1 MVQIKHGDLLLSK
14 EDFIVHQCNTT
25 SKGASGLAYTIFME
39 CPESNT
45 YDGEYAELR
54 KVGTVSS
61 TFSVIN
67 LYGQRHPGRANNTD
81 DTATMRLKWF
91 KQGLFAISK
100 NRDIESL
107 AFPYLIGSSLAG
119 GKWDNYLNALLAF
132 DEYLIEQ
139 GREIDIVIYKL
150 EK

>member
-1 MVQIKHGDLLLSK
+1 MIQIKHGDLLLST

-25 SKGASGLAYTIFME
+25 SKGASGLAYTIFNE
-39 CPESNT
+39 EPSSNT
-45 YDGEYAELR
+45 YTGEYAQKR
-54 KVGTVSS
+54 VVGTVSANECI
-61 TFSVIN
+61 IN
-67 LYGQRHPGRANNTD
+67 LYGQRHPGRANHTD
-81 DTATMRLKWF
+81 DTAEQRLKWF

-107 AFPYLIGSSLAG
+107 AFPYLIGSGLSG
-119 GKWDNYLNALLAF
+119 GKWDNYLNALLSF

-150 EK
+150 